1 MAANG
6 DTEPQH
12 KTAKQASE
20 LEQFDDLFPVLLN
33 DLTDQSNT
41 NSEIKD
47 ALEWFKEVSE
57 YNVPF
62 GKKNRGLSV
71 VTSYKMMVP
80 DYTDKDVKLARI
92 LGWCVEWLQAF
103 LLMADDIM
111 DGSTT
116 RRGKP
121 CWYKKDNV
129 GVIAV
134 NDAFYLETCVYDI
147 LRKYFRSKP
156 YYVDLI
162 DLFHETTSQT
172 VKGQCLDL
180 ITAPAGGSYD
190 LSNFTIEKYDAIV
203 KWKTSYYSFYLPV
216 ASAMYMAGITDSS
229 HNKAKD
235 ILLKMGRF
243 FQIQDDYLD
252 CYGDPVVIGKI
263 GTDIQENKCSWLV
276 VQALA
281 GVNPQQEAL
290 LQENYGCQDDNK
302 VAKVKELYKDLN
314 LSDLYL
320 KYEEESYQ
328 EILTMIDQ
336 YDGDLPKEVFV
347 SFVNKIYKRKK

>member
-1 MAANG
+1 
-6 DTEPQH
+6 
-12 KTAKQASE
+12 
-20 LEQFDDLFPVLLN
+20 
-33 DLTDQSNT
+33 
-41 NSEIKD
+41 
-47 ALEWFKEVSE
+47 
-57 YNVPF
+57 
-62 GKKNRGLSV
+62 
-71 VTSYKMMVP
+71 MMVP

-243 FQIQDDYLD
+243 FQIQ
-252 CYGDPVVIGKI
+252 
-263 GTDIQENKCSWLV
+263 
-276 VQALA
+276 ALA
-281 GVNPQQEAL
+281 RVNPQQEAL